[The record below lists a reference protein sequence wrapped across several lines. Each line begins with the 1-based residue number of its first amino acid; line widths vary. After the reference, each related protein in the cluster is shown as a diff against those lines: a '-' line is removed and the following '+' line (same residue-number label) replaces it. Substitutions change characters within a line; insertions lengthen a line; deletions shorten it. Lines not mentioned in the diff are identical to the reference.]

1 MTLMPVHTVP
11 RLYGDQTL
19 AVIEILI
26 GGGPLDQAS
35 DAIASQTLDP
45 EVWRS
50 MHKGPLQ
57 MFGNPDAEQ
66 YRAFARA
73 LAYDDT
79 LPSVVMSRVQKLRRA
94 GRKCGRCEVV
104 YFPDAIGVLHLGDVI
119 HPETDLRRM
128 VKSTMCLITRDVHC
142 PEDLIRRHAPFE
154 RTLWRWLDHLRANS
168 IHCEGLKLPRTAHL
182 LRAA

>member
-11 RLYGDQTL
+11 RLYGDRTL
-19 AVIEILI
+19 AVIEDLI

-50 MHKGPLQ
+50 MNKGSLE
-57 MFGNPDAEQ
+57 MVGSPDADE

-94 GRKCGRCEVV
+94 SRACGRCEVV
-104 YFPDAIGVLHLGDVI
+104 YFPDAIGLLHLGDVT
-119 HPETDLRRM
+119 HGETDLRRM
-128 VKSTMCLITRDVHC
+128 VNSTMCLITRDIR
-142 PEDLIRRHAPFE
+142 PEDFVRRHAPFE
-154 RTLWRWLDHLRANS
+154 RTMWRWLDHLRSAS
-168 IHCEGLKLPRTAHL
+168 VCCDGLKLPRADHL